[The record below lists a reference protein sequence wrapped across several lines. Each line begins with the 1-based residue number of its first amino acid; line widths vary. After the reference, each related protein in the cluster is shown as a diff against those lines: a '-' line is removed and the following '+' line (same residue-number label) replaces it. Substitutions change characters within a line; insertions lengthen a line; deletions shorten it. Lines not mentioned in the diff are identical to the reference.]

1 MDLLKNNK
9 KYSTFGLIKKL
20 NKKLL
25 LIKPVKMCQKKIKNN
40 NYWLYAQCASHI
52 NSSKMN
58 IKSHYLQDLPNTASS
73 IIFKARDLSLL
84 FSIFSKYCKE
94 VALQGSV

>member
-40 NYWLYAQCASHI
+40 NY
-52 NSSKMN
+52 
-58 IKSHYLQDLPNTASS
+58 LQDLPNTASS

>member
-25 LIKPVKMCQKKIKNN
+25 LIKPVKMYQKKIKNN
-40 NYWLYAQCASHI
+40 LY
-52 NSSKMN
+52 
-58 IKSHYLQDLPNTASS
+58 YLQDLSNTASS
-73 IIFKARDLSLL
+73 IIFNARDLSFS